1 MYCATAVNVHICKK
15 RRLWVSC
22 WAASVMRNSCETRC
36 TCVLSVATS
45 AGLCADRK
53 TRTGGLVYNHA
64 WDAIMYMEQRTE
76 FWRQEQP
83 RSKVKKIDKAPVTT
97 EKMRIN
103 NWVSR
108 EVDKIDN
115 GNSIT
120 LHLQFN
126 SVYFRQHCQWNTQ
139 KIHRDRQ
146 RCNKTYEKTIIII
159 IIFRFFY

>member
-1 MYCATAVNVHICKK
+1 
-15 RRLWVSC
+15 
-22 WAASVMRNSCETRC
+22 
-36 TCVLSVATS
+36 
-45 AGLCADRK
+45 
-53 TRTGGLVYNHA
+53 
-64 WDAIMYMEQRTE
+64 MYMEQRTE

-120 LHLQFN
+120 LHHMADYSIQFGL
-126 SVYFRQHCQWNTQ
+126 FQATLPIKHTEDTQRQTEMQ
-139 KIHRDRQ
+139 
-146 RCNKTYEKTIIII
+146 
-159 IIFRFFY
+159 